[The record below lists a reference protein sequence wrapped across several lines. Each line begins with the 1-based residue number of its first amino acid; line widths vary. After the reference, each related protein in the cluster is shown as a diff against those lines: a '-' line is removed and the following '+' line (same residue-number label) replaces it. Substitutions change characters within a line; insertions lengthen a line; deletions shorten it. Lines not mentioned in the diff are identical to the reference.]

1 MYATGH
7 TRVGSDARR
16 EMPHMVR
23 KMLLGAFALIALI
36 AAPAAAQYDFVVTPG
51 TVTLGG
57 DVTVSGEGCTP
68 GDEVTITLTP
78 VGDATTNRAAGD
90 SVVVATGTA
99 DDEGQFTITF
109 TVPTTTPT
117 GSYEVEAFC
126 SGYSVGSRIIE
137 VVAPGGGGDGSI
149 VRTGSD
155 LNGLGLLGAGL
166 LTGGGIILLAT
177 KSRRNRATA

>member
-1 MYATGH
+1 
-7 TRVGSDARR
+7 
-16 EMPHMVR
+16 MVR
-23 KMLLGAFALIALI
+23 KMLLGAFALIALV
-36 AAPAAAQYDFVVTPG
+36 AAPAAAQYNFTVTPG
-51 TVTLGG
+51 TVVQGG
-57 DVTVSGEGCTP
+57 ELTVSGEGCSP
-68 GDEVTITLTP
+68 ADEVTITMTQLS
-78 VGDATTNRAAGD
+78 DSTTNRAIGD

-99 DDEGQFTITF
+99 DDQGEFTITF
-109 TVPTTTPT
+109 TVPDTLPT

-126 SGYSVGSRIIE
+126 SGYSVGSSIVD
-137 VVAPGGGGDGSI
+137 VVAPGGGGGGSI

>member
-1 MYATGH
+1 MHATGD

-23 KMLLGAFALIALI
+23 KMLLGAFALIALV

-68 GDEVTITLTP
+68 GDEVSITMTQLTE
-78 VGDATTNRAAGD
+78 ASTNRAIGD
-90 SVVVATGTA
+90 SVVVGTGTA
-99 DDEGQFTITF
+99 DENGEFTITF
-109 TVPTTTPT
+109 TVPENFAL

-126 SGYSVGSRIIE
+126 SGYSVGSSVIQ
-137 VVAPGGGGDGSI
+137 VVGPGGGGGGSI

-177 KSRRNRATA
+177 KSRRNRATT